1 MFVFLSRSM
10 LGRIVTRPAA
20 TLRRGS
26 QLQRRF
32 IHPSRPQLEAPPRP
46 NTWLVKIRFRA
57 DGKPRSK
64 IIALGFGEYPLINFF
79 SILFLRKKTD
89 SLLEGSIILFN
100 LLLLRTLFVRFEYKK
115 KTEILMTRLI
125 FIQRT
130 DSTYDSVNFDDP
142 ISNLA
147 YFKKLYQSYSW
158 TSDQEIDEMFT
169 NAMEAFKMK
178 TKEGSTVSAE
188 AQALH
193 IMRTAAEA
201 IHRVLRKLNGD
212 TFLDSAVTALIFMRQ
227 AMDNL
232 LDLME
237 SGDGGDTSKYNIK
250 LMRKKNDAIF
260 E

>member
-1 MFVFLSRSM
+1 
-10 LGRIVTRPAA
+10 
-20 TLRRGS
+20 
-26 QLQRRF
+26 
-32 IHPSRPQLEAPPRP
+32 
-46 NTWLVKIRFRA
+46 
-57 DGKPRSK
+57 
-64 IIALGFGEYPLINFF
+64 
-79 SILFLRKKTD
+79 
-89 SLLEGSIILFN
+89 
-100 LLLLRTLFVRFEYKK
+100 
-115 KTEILMTRLI
+115 MTRLI

-169 NAMEAFKMK
+169 NAMETFKMK

-250 LMRKKNDAIF
+250 LMRKKNDAIL